1 MGLPVLC
8 VATAIFALFWGM
20 QNFSHNPVP
29 SICIMLGTVG
39 LSYYL
44 LVSAHYHKTATSV
57 VVGALILFCGR
68 AVQKGLFV
76 KAVYTKRIN
85 SLLYFLQNT

>member
-20 QNFSHNPVP
+20 QNFSRNPVP

-68 AVQKGLFV
+68 AVQKDYFR
-76 KAVYTKRIN
+76 KAVYTKSIN
-85 SLLYFLQNT
+85 SFCIF

>member
-20 QNFSHNPVP
+20 QNFSRYPVP

-57 VVGALILFCGR
+57 VVVVGALILFCGR
-68 AVQKGLFV
+68 AIQKGLFP
-76 KAVYTKRIN
+76 
-85 SLLYFLQNT
+85 